1 MKITRVNLKKM
12 IQEEIQSLTAEADML
27 DPNTPLEMP
36 KNLELFIDEV
46 LKAAESMS
54 GIPSGASETD
64 DMYSLLLTQMAPGTE
79 LVQIVAEELADLYR
93 SGMRGKHR
101 DPLDYE
107 E

>member
-46 LKAAESMS
+46 LKEAESMS
-54 GIPSGASETD
+54 GISPDDSETD

-79 LVQIVAEELADLYR
+79 LVQVVAEELADLYR
-93 SGMRGKHR
+93 SGMRGKHD
-101 DPLDYE
+101 DPLSYE